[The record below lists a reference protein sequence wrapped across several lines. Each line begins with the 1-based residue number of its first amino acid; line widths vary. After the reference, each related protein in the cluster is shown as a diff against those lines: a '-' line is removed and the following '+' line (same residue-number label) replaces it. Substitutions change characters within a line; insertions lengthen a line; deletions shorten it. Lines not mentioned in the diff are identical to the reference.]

1 MAARVLMV
9 QGTASSAGKSL
20 LVTALCRIL
29 RQEGLRVAPFKAQ
42 NMSNNSF
49 VTADGRELGRAQ
61 AVQAEAAGVAPLA
74 EMNPVLLKP
83 EAQQRSQVVVLG
95 RPQGTV
101 SGGDYIRRKAELWPV
116 VTESLDALRRAFDVI
131 VIEGAGSPAEI
142 NLRAGDIVNMRV
154 ARHAGAPVL
163 LAGDIDRGGV
173 FAHLVGTLQLLE
185 PDERALVRGMVINKF
200 RGSRELLQPGLDW
213 LEAYTGVPVA
223 GVVPW
228 LEEAGIADEDAV
240 ALEHMPLPTPAAIDI
255 AVPRLPHVAN
265 FDDLDPFRAEPEV
278 SVRWIDRAE
287 QFGRPDLVVIPG
299 SKATIADL
307 AWLRAS
313 GLAAS
318 IERHARAGG
327 GVVGICGG
335 LQMLGAALHDPEHVE
350 SEEAHVEGLGLLPV
364 ETWFAAEKATHQ
376 ARATLLA
383 QRGLFAGGGALD
395 INGYEIHMGRTLTAE
410 PALRIEARSGMP
422 CEEDDGAASAD
433 GMVQGTYLHGL
444 FDNDLLRALLLDN
457 LARAKGLTRTTA
469 SQQWNREAAYDRLA
483 AHVRASLDMELVH
496 QLLGASAA

>member
-29 RQEGLRVAPFKAQ
+29 RQDGLRVAPFKAQ

-49 VTADGRELGRAQ
+49 VTPDGRELGRAQ
-61 AVQAEAAGVAPLA
+61 AVQAEAAGIAPLA

-95 RPQGTV
+95 RPRGTV
-101 SGGDYIRRKAELWPV
+101 GGGDYIRRKAELWPV
-116 VTESLDALRRAFDVI
+116 VTEALDTLRAQFDAVI
-131 VIEGAGSPAEI
+131 IEGAGSPAEI

-154 ARHAGAPVL
+154 ARHLNAPVL

-173 FAHLVGTLQLLE
+173 FAHLVGTLQLLQPE
-185 PDERALVRGMVINKF
+185 ERALVRGFVINKF

-213 LEAYTGVPVA
+213 LEEYTRVPVV

-240 ALEHMPLPTPAAIDI
+240 ALENAATPAPAAIDI

-265 FDDLDPFRAEPEV
+265 FDDLDPLTIEPDV
-278 SVRWIDRAE
+278 SVRWIERAE
-287 QFGRPDLVVIPG
+287 QFGVPDLVVLPG
-299 SKATIADL
+299 SKATIDDL

-313 GLAAS
+313 GLAAA
-318 IERHARAGG
+318 IVRHARRGG
-327 GVVGICGG
+327 GVIGVCGG
-335 LQMLGAALHDPEHVE
+335 LQMLGTALHDPEQVE
-350 SEEAHVEGLGLLPV
+350 SDAAHVEGLALLPV

-383 QRGLFAGGGALD
+383 TRGLFAGGEGLD
-395 INGYEIHMGRTLTAE
+395 ITGYEIHMGRTATAE
-410 PALRIEARSGMP
+410 PAVRVLSRSGEP
-422 CEEDDGAASAD
+422 CDVADGAASMD

-444 FDNDLLRALLLDN
+444 FDNDALRALLLDN
-457 LARAKGLTRTTA
+457 LARAKGVTRSAA
-469 SQQWNREAAYDRLA
+469 SPRWDRDAAYDRLA
-483 AHVRASLDMELVH
+483 AHVRAALDMDLVH
-496 QLLGASAA
+496 RLLAESIA